1 MNTKSTIR
9 LALAGI
15 AGCLIGVAAQAAPIH
30 ATFSGAVTGSTG
42 AFTQI
47 LNDVPAGTAASFD
60 VTFDDSGLLPFAPLS
75 DLDLAPVSGWLRL
88 GSQQWSLDAGS
99 IWSYTYHNVGADFP
113 ILHYGLQLTGTGP
126 AIGSGSLFGL
136 FLKLKPDLTL
146 AADGIYAGA
155 GYPTGG
161 GTYYSYADLGG
172 SFSASRVTP
181 VPEPGTLLL
190 LSSGMLLVWGARRQR
205 SRRDPLL
212 ALRSGC

>member
-1 MNTKSTIR
+1 MNKKSPIYQ
-9 LALAGI
+9 ALAGF
-15 AGCLIGVAAQAAPIH
+15 AGCVICVAAQAAPIH
-30 ATFSGAVTGSTG
+30 ATFSGVVTGSTSY
-42 AFTQI
+42 FTQI

-60 VTFDDSGLLPFAPLS
+60 VTFDDSGLLPSAPLS

-99 IWSYTYHNVGADFP
+99 IWSYSFQNIGPDFP
-113 ILHYGLQLTGTGP
+113 IVSYGLQLTGTGP

-136 FLKLKPDLTL
+136 FLSLKPDLTL
-146 AADGIYAGA
+146 AHGLTAGA
-155 GYPTGG
+155 AYPTGG
-161 GTYYSYADLGG
+161 GAYYSYADLSGN
-172 SFSASRVTP
+172 FSASRATP

-205 SRRDPLL
+205 SRRHSPR